1 MEKGLSTV
9 DATPVNIRDSLTI
22 EEALGISDTRFMH
35 LGFVMDDIWARKL
48 TKAEALFFVANHKDL
63 SDIEKTY
70 LGFKIHERIV
80 ALTLRRVPFL
90 GNFMTTRLK

>member
-1 MEKGLSTV
+1 MEKGLSTE
-9 DATPVNIRDSLTI
+9 DATPVNVRTSLTI

-35 LGFVMDDIWARKL
+35 LGFIIDDIWTRKL

-70 LGFKIHERIV
+70 LGFKIHERIAV
-80 ALTLRRVPFL
+80 LSLKNIPILGGLINRRLR
-90 GNFMTTRLK
+90 